1 MTCWYVKVIIWSWF
15 VKREFDTIKLKK
27 NLMNQIV
34 NAPGLLK
41 LSSYWSSS
49 LLCWTGCCPWTSS
62 GILTG
67 ITEVN
72 NRCSR
77 PSVLSLRTSIIV
89 WRLISI
95 HETQAW
101 GTSMKNIN
109 EGLVIICYR
118 LAISIRAIVA
128 TSGVGMWLLSMR
140 T

>member
-1 MTCWYVKVIIWSWF
+1 MTCWYVKVIRWSWF